1 MSYSFYAIVCRAD
14 ETVRLFNARV
24 DVKKHLHMI
33 KLEAL
38 QPLLLGR
45 AQQSEV
51 WLKYAHDAQLIA
63 SPE

>member
-1 MSYSFYAIVCRAD
+1 M
-14 ETVRLFNARV
+14 FNARV